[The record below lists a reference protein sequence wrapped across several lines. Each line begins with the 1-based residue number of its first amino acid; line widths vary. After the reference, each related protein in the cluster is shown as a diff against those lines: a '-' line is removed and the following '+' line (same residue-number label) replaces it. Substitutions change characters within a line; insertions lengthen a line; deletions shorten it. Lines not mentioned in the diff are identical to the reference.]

1 MKIQAHNARAYV
13 RHCDAL
19 EALATPAAL
28 ARHGS
33 GAAIYAKLRR
43 IEARATR
50 DAENVCN
57 VPNAPTAEATTPA
70 IAAAVARVLGKLP
83 TGFDVRAVPYA
94 GTNLTIPTAAA
105 PEGLAN
111 HGGETFLAPKF

>member
-19 EALATPAAL
+19 EVLATPAAL

-43 IEARATR
+43 IECRATR
-50 DAENVCN
+50 HAVDVCN
-57 VPNAPTAEATTPA
+57 TRNAPTHEQTAPTV
-70 IAAAVARVLGKLP
+70 AAAVKRTLGKIP
-83 TGFDVRAVPYA
+83 PGFTVAGMPHN
-94 GTNLTIPTAAA
+94 GTNLQMPATLA
-105 PEGLAN
+105 PDGLQNYA
-111 HGGETFLAPKF
+111 GDAFLAPQF